1 MRVDGKDKGKA
12 LQAEDLRMMDP
23 GKDITPGRMAQDQ
36 RGEGIGECPR
46 VRRGAVMGDLIA
58 ITEECHHK
66 GSRNNVLSL
75 KTIEIFLL
83 IFLLTI
89 HPRIHHMVVDKECI
103 TEIEDEAAIQGAEDH
118 GSKLL
123 LVEAGVRETLIKIT
137 AIIVGALKDQRRTKE
152 DGNREPRKTTLI
164 NNGMEPRVKRSP
176 TPEWRLPNHQNL
188 RHHSLQFTTPP
199 SPLR

>member
-1 MRVDGKDKGKA
+1 
-12 LQAEDLRMMDP
+12 MMDP

-103 TEIEDEAAIQGAEDH
+103 TEIEDEAP
-118 GSKLL
+118 L
-123 LVEAGVRETLIKIT
+123 
-137 AIIVGALKDQRRTKE
+137 
-152 DGNREPRKTTLI
+152 P
-164 NNGMEPRVKRSP
+164 SP
-176 TPEWRLPNHQNL
+176 I
-188 RHHSLQFTTPP
+188 SLQTPLSRSSDERADHAAAD
-199 SPLR
+199 SPAVSD

>member
-1 MRVDGKDKGKA
+1 
-12 LQAEDLRMMDP
+12 MMDP

-83 IFLLTI
+83 IILPTI
-89 HPRIHHMVVDKECI
+89 HQTILPMVVVRECI
-103 TEIEDEAAIQGAEDH
+103 MWTECEVATLGVEGL
-118 GSKLL
+118 GSRHP
-123 LVEAGVRETLIKIT
+123 LVEGEARETLIKIIV
-137 AIIVGALKDQRRTKE
+137 IIVEAHRGLVRIKG
-152 DGNREPRKTTLI
+152 DGNRVLTITMAT
-164 NNGMEPRVKRSP
+164 NGI
-176 TPEWRLPNHQNL
+176 
-188 RHHSLQFTTPP
+188 
-199 SPLR
+199 

>member
-1 MRVDGKDKGKA
+1 
-12 LQAEDLRMMDP
+12 MMDP

-46 VRRGAVMGDLIA
+46 VRRGAVMGDPIA
-58 ITEECHHK
+58 IMEEYHHK

-103 TEIEDEAAIQGAEDH
+103 TEIEDEAAIQGAGDP

-137 AIIVGALKDQRRTKE
+137 AIIVGALKDQRRTKG
-152 DGNREPRKTTLI
+152 DGNRDLRKTKLI
-164 NNGMEPRVKRSP
+164 NNGMEARVKRSP
-176 TPEWRLPNHQNL
+176 TPGWRLPNHRNL

>member
-1 MRVDGKDKGKA
+1 MPIIEEYRHRV
-12 LQAEDLRMMDP
+12 
-23 GKDITPGRMAQDQ
+23 
-36 RGEGIGECPR
+36 
-46 VRRGAVMGDLIA
+46 
-58 ITEECHHK
+58 
-66 GSRNNVLSL
+66 SRNNVISQ
-75 KTIEIFLL
+75 KPIEIFLL

-89 HPRIHHMVVDKECI
+89 HPRIHLKVVDKECI
-103 TEIEDEAAIQGAEDH
+103 MEIEDEAAIQGAGDP

-137 AIIVGALKDQRRTKE
+137 AIIVGALKDQRRTKG
-152 DGNREPRKTTLI
+152 DGNRDPRKTTLI
-164 NNGMEPRVKRSP
+164 NNGMEARVKRSP